1 MMEVL
6 QYLAT
11 FLKWRIQE
19 QKVKE
24 LTDVF
29 IYTQLY

>member
-6 QYLAT
+6 QYLAMS
-11 FLKWRIQE
+11 LKWRIQE

-24 LTDVF
+24 LTDVV
-29 IYTQLY
+29 IYTQL